1 MATVKTVAAPQE
13 TTTLAQRIAINSA
26 PPWRPENG
34 DILIGRLIGV
44 RVGGSKVEDG
54 GYGLYPVLVL
64 DKLDD
69 TGEPTGQYMAIHA
82 FHTLVVQPIIELLKN
97 QKLVKGADVTVSY
110 LGRQKKTKP
119 NAKGEYEEYH
129 NYYVEPGNGADK
141 VLDMDAPEDFP
152 F

>member
-1 MATVKTVAAPQE
+1 MATVKTVAAQE

-44 RVGGSKVEDG
+44 RVGGSKIEDG
-54 GYGLYPVLVL
+54 GYGIYPTLVL
-64 DKLDD
+64 DKLDS
-69 TGEPTGQYMAIHA
+69 TGQPTGIYLAVHA
-82 FHTLVVQPIIELLKN
+82 FHTLIVQPIIDMLKS
-97 QKLVKGADVTVSY
+97 KTLVQGGDVTVSY
-110 LGRQKKTKP
+110 LGRQKKNKP

-141 VLDMDAPEDFP
+141 VLDMDSPENFP